1 MFFYKFANYK
11 FIGMERQHIIS
22 TITKCFSA
30 IILLS
35 AYSLS
40 CLSQASITVKF
51 SGQLND
57 TTYQRLDSVKV
68 SDISKGWTETVHYPD
83 TIAILRQT
91 NNLESTS
98 FDNDVLYQ
106 NVPNPFDCTTI
117 AELAISSQSNVNI
130 QLVDVNGRTIT
141 TFNGPL
147 NAGIHKF
154 EISAGKPQTYLLNAN
169 VGSKSHSIRIVNI
182 GNGYGNT
189 IKYIGYSENTT
200 AKLECENQ
208 FTIGDNMGYTGYA
221 TIDGNVTTSETLI
234 QQQNTDQ
241 HITLNFSSQS
251 TAQLAVITILAS
263 SVGSTTATIRGYLLN
278 GEQNTTLGF
287 LYGEDEDYLQYNVI
301 ASQISNHDFSFRLAG
316 LSPNTT
322 YYYKAYATNMEGSA
336 YGEVLS
342 FTTTSPDEPISQP
355 EVITIP
361 ATSVGPTSAT
371 INGQLLNGG
380 QATLGFMY
388 GTSPYNYNLQHNVI
402 ATQTSNY
409 DFSYQLTDLSPNTTY
424 YYKAYATNSQ
434 GTADGEILSFTTPP
448 TSSQYDIEINFSG
461 LANNNFNTY
470 ANYFIPLDSIIIE
483 NQTRNWTRTLYYP
496 DTTLYVNFTPS
507 RLIIGGDITSSDI
520 IKCTGYTTYRSRSYT
535 SELQT
540 ITPSANIN
548 VSLRFHIP
556 YCDDKTVV
564 IQLQDCEP
572 ITYNGTTYD
581 HSGIYTIGQYL
592 TYKGCDSTII
602 LDVRIRNHLFN
613 EIAVNTCEETYEY
626 CGHTYTESGIY
637 QHSFVSSHGCDS
649 LVSIV
654 LTLGNGFRD
663 ERDGNVYC
671 TITYG
676 DQVWMKENLR
686 YLPQV
691 QPSSNTSA
699 YDPRYYV
706 YGYDGYSVNEALETE
721 NYQKYGTLYN
731 YNAAMTACPAGWHLP
746 SDTEWTLLEIYLENN
761 GYNFDGYVDNDNNRD
776 THNVIAKAMAATSGW
791 VTSEEI
797 NSVGWLQA
805 KNNAC
810 GFDGKPGGEKY
821 IRGFQNINECAIW
834 WTSTPNTGD
843 NCWDR
848 YLYFSRDFC
857 NRTNNHRSVGMSVRC
872 VQD

>member
-1 MFFYKFANYK
+1 MKLLHTISASMKCIFA
-11 FIGMERQHIIS
+11 
-22 TITKCFSA
+22 T
-30 IILLS
+30 ILLL
-35 AYSLS
+35 AYSILGF
-40 CLSQASITVKF
+40 SQAEITVKF
-51 SGQLND
+51 SGQLNG

-68 SDISKGWTETVHYPD
+68 IDISKGWTETVHYPD

-91 NNLESTS
+91 NNLETIS
-98 FDNDVLYQ
+98 FDTDALYQ
-106 NVPNPFDCTTI
+106 NAPNPFDCTTT
-117 AELAISSQSNVNI
+117 AELAISSQSNVNM
-130 QLVDVNGRTIT
+130 QLIDVNGRTLT

-154 EISAGKPQTYLLNAN
+154 EISAEKPQTYLLNAKVGAKSYSIRMIN
-169 VGSKSHSIRIVNI
+169 VG
-182 GNGYGNT
+182 NGCGNT
-189 IKYIGYSENTT
+189 IKYIGYSENIT

-208 FTIGDNMGYTGYA
+208 FTLGDNMCYTGY
-221 TIDGNVTTSETLI
+221 TFIDGNVTTSASII
-234 QQQNTDQ
+234 QQQSTDQ
-241 HITLNFSSQS
+241 NLTLNFSSQS
-251 TAQLAVITILAS
+251 TTQLAVITYLAS
-263 SVGSTTATIRGYLLN
+263 SVGPTTATMRGYLLN
-278 GEQNTTLGF
+278 GEQNTTMGF
-287 LYGEDEDYLQYNVI
+287 LYSTEEDYLQYNVI
-301 ASQISNHDFSFRLAG
+301 ATQTYNQEFSFRLTD

-322 YYYKAYATNMEGSA
+322 YYYKAYATNMTGSA
-336 YGEVLS
+336 YGEILS
-342 FTTTSPDEPISQP
+342 FTTTSADSPSSQP
-355 EVITIP
+355 EVITCP

-371 INGQLLNGG
+371 INGQLLSGG

-424 YYKAYATNSQ
+424 YFKAYATNSI
-434 GTADGEILSFTTPP
+434 GTDDGEILSFTTTP
-448 TSSQYDIEINFSG
+448 TSSEYDIEINFSG

-470 ANYFIPLDSIIIE
+470 ANYFIPLDSIRIE

-496 DTTLYVNFTPS
+496 DTTLYVNFS
-507 RLIIGGDITSSDI
+507 SGRLIIGGDITSSDI
-520 IKCTGYTTYRSRSYT
+520 INCTGYTTYRNVSYT
-535 SELQT
+535 SDLQT

-572 ITYNGTTYD
+572 ITYNGTTYNQ
-581 HSGIYTIGQYL
+581 SGMYTIGQYL
-592 TYKGCDSTII
+592 TYKGCDSTVI
-602 LDVRIRNHLFN
+602 LDVRIRQHLFN
-613 EIAVNTCEETYEY
+613 EITVYTCEETYEY
-626 CGHTYTESGIY
+626 NGHTYTESGIY
-637 QHSFVSSHGCDS
+637 QHSFVTAHGCDS
-649 LVSIV
+649 LVSLV

-691 QPSSNTSA
+691 QPPTNTSA
-699 YDPRYYV
+699 EGIRYYV
-706 YGYDGYSVNEALETE
+706 YGYNGTDVNEAMATE
-721 NYQKYGTLYN
+721 NYQKYGALYN

-761 GYNFDGYVDNDNNRD
+761 GYNFNEYVDNDNDRD
-776 THNVIAKAMAATSGW
+776 THNVIAKSMAATSGW
-791 VTSEEI
+791 TTSDVT
-797 NSVGWLQA
+797 NAVGWLQA
-805 KNNAC
+805 KNNSS
-810 GFDGKPGGEKY
+810 GFNGKPGGEKY
-821 IRGFQNINECAIW
+821 IQGFQNINETAIW

-848 YLYFSRDFC
+848 YLFFSRDFC
-857 NRTNNHRSVGMSVRC
+857 NRTNNHRSIGMSVRC